1 MIKIVSSDN
10 KIKMSELKKIAEE
23 MFDILVKGVVDIE
36 KEILVI
42 GGELHSDEE
51 ALLLENGSKHENL
64 WGINL
69 YPDEK
74 ENFIEFD
81 SVINIKPSLGNKS
94 RDIEDPEIKEKIK
107 KIVEK
112 LVINDL
118 L

>member
-51 ALLLENGSKHENL
+51 AILIENGSKQENL

>member
-74 ENFIEFD
+74 ENFIEFG

>member
-51 ALLLENGSKHENL
+51 ALLLENGSKQENL